1 MALKEFILQGFTTR
15 THGAAIR
22 ELFDIADIQRVIV
35 SVAFITESGVEF
47 IDAELKANS
56 EKLTVFAGIRNEI
69 SSFQGLSKLF
79 EYGGTLY
86 AVDTGARGI
95 IFHPKL
101 YVVRGKA
108 TARMVIGSSNLTHG
122 GLNNNI
128 EASIML
134 HFDLASPTD
143 RLLVETIEAQFA
155 DLPTEYP
162 ENILKVVTV
171 AQLEDWQKSG
181 RLVDEMAVL
190 APRPNSSVGGSSGIG
205 DTVPR
210 IKLKVAAL
218 RRALKKA
225 KVAAKKPAEPAKV
238 SALKSIAT
246 LGVDLE
252 LVWESKPL
260 TRRDLTIPTGNN
272 TNKTGS
278 VNLDKGL
285 MTDGDHRHYFREVV
299 FSDLVWLATNSTGKV
314 QEAHARFQL
323 VLKGVS
329 HGEYDL
335 RIGHSTDINSKS
347 YMQNNAMTR
356 LSWGATQS
364 LIARP
369 DLIGRTLALFR
380 DKADP
385 TRFVL
390 EID

>member
-1 MALKEFILQGFTTR
+1 MATKEFILQGFTSR
-15 THGAAIR
+15 THGAAVR
-22 ELFDIADIQRVIV
+22 ELFDIADIQSVIV
-35 SVAFITESGVEF
+35 SVAFITESGVEL
-47 IDAELKANS
+47 IDGQLKANS

-69 SSFQGLSKLF
+69 SSFQGLSKLLG
-79 EYGGTLY
+79 YGGALY

-95 IFHPKL
+95 LFHPKL
-101 YVVRGKA
+101 YVVRGKT
-108 TARMVIGSSNLTHG
+108 TARMIIGSSNLTHG

-128 EASIML
+128 EAGMMF
-134 HFDLASPTD
+134 HFDLAMAGD
-143 RLLVETIEAQFA
+143 KLLVDTIEAQFA

-162 ENILKVVTV
+162 DNILKVTKV
-171 AQLEDWQKSG
+171 AQLEDWLKCG

-190 APRPNSSVGGSSGIG
+190 APRPNASAGGSSGAG

-225 KVAAKKPAEPAKV
+225 KATAKKPAKPAKAAAPV
-238 SALKSIAT
+238 STAA

-252 LVWESKPL
+252 LVWESKRL
-260 TRRDLTIPTGNN
+260 TRRDLTIPSGSN

-285 MTDGDHRHYFREVV
+285 MTDGDHRHYFRDVV
-299 FSDLVWLATNSTGKV
+299 FSDLVWIATNATGKV
-314 QEAHARFQL
+314 EEAHAKFQL

-335 RIGHSTDINSKS
+335 RIGHSTDIKS
-347 YMQNNAMTR
+347 RSYLQHNAMTR
-356 LSWGATQS
+356 LSWGATQT

-380 DKADP
+380 DKADT